1 MKIYEMSIYDIKA
14 YENNPRKIPERAV
27 EAVASSIKN
36 FGFINPVVIDRGNVI
51 VCGHTRL
58 QAAKRLGI
66 QEVSCVIVD
75 DLTPEQVQAFRVID
89 NKTSE
94 LTTWDFDKLDTE
106 LEELNLNFDMGEFGF
121 EDIEP
126 VDINS
131 FFEDIPEQ
139 QTKQGKC
146 ITCPECGAKFNA

>member
-1 MKIYEMSIYDIKA
+1 MKVHDINIYDIKE
-14 YENNPRKIPERAV
+14 YKNNPRKIPERAI
-27 EAVASSIKN
+27 EAVAASIKN
-36 FGFINPVVIDRGNVI
+36 FGFINPAVLDKNNVI

-66 QEVSCVIVD
+66 QEIPCVYVD
-75 DLTPEQVQAFRVID
+75 NLTPEQVQAFRVTD

-94 LTTWDFDKLDTE
+94 LTAWDNEKLDLE
-106 LEELNLNFDMGEFGF
+106 LEELNLNFDMREFGF

-139 QTKQGKC
+139 SVKQGKC
-146 ITCPECGAKFNA
+146 ITCPECGAKFTQ

>member
-1 MKIYEMSIYDIKA
+1 MKVHDINIYDIKE
-14 YENNPRKIPERAV
+14 YKNNPRKIPERAI
-27 EAVASSIKN
+27 EAVAASIKN
-36 FGFINPVVIDRGNVI
+36 FGFVNPVVLDKDNVI

-66 QEVSCVIVD
+66 QEIPCVIVD

-94 LTTWDFDKLDTE
+94 LSSWDFEKLDLE

-121 EDIEP
+121 EDNEAPDIEA
-126 VDINS
+126 
-131 FFEDIPEQ
+131 FFDDNPEQ
-139 QTKQGKC
+139 SGKKEKC
-146 ITCPECGAKFNA
+146 ITCPECGAKFTQ